1 MSVVIVFEGIDGSGK
16 TTQLNLLKEE
26 LLKQNYKV
34 CVLQN
39 PGFNDFSRDL
49 KELIFKYSNK
59 ITRESECLLF
69 IANHEDIVR
78 EIEELKNSKEYDFIL
93 VDRYIYTT
101 AAYQDCEYN
110 YVIEDFLDR
119 YRYLIDVIIYLEST
133 VELKNERISQG
144 RDEIELRDNE
154 YYKRAL
160 TIYYDYF
167 NEEHK
172 AIRIDATAPIKIINY
187 HILYE
192 LYEQKF
198 IKE

>member
-1 MSVVIVFEGIDGSGK
+1 MSIVILFEGIDGSGK

-59 ITRESECLLF
+59 ITRETECLLF
-69 IANHEDIVR
+69 IANHEDVVR
-78 EIEELKNSKEYDFIL
+78 EIEDLKNSNEYDFIL

-101 AAYQDCEYN
+101 GTYQECDYN

-119 YRYLIDVIIYLEST
+119 YRYLIDVIFYFEST
-133 VELKNERISQG
+133 VELKNERIPQG
-144 RDEIELRDNE
+144 RDEIEVRDDE
-154 YYKRAL
+154 YYNRVLA
-160 TIYYDYF
+160 TYHDYF
-167 NEEHK
+167 RDENK
-172 AIRIDATAPIKIINY
+172 AIRIDASAPIKIINY